1 MGLLN
6 SSPTLHARPRRA
18 LSSQLG
24 PASAGFSL
32 PHQELKCES
41 PIYGLRSKTDARL
54 EREGPDDVIP
64 RRLFA
69 ICGLAPICC
78 RIHVPVIPPCP
89 DELGAAQVALLLSCF
104 TQSRLK
110 AFFSPVPAR
119 FLRLGTL
126 FDRRAILF
134 DLGTVASWERLA
146 VLR

>member
-1 MGLLN
+1 MRKSDLWTTFPNRRSPYRLGRGGPGNATSRGLSL
-6 SSPTLHARPRRA
+6 
-18 LSSQLG
+18 
-24 PASAGFSL
+24 SAGSRRYVVAST
-32 PHQELKCES
+32 S
-41 PIYGLRSKTDARL
+41 PFVWVHPSMDA
-54 EREGPDDVIP
+54 
-64 RRLFA
+64 
-69 ICGLAPICC
+69 
-78 RIHVPVIPPCP
+78 

-110 AFFSPVPAR
+110 AFFNLVPAR

>member
-1 MGLLN
+1 MDYV
-6 SSPTLHARPRRA
+6 PKQTLPLPFGTRRSRQCN
-18 LSSQLG
+18 LPG
-24 PASAGFSL
+24 P
-32 PHQELKCES
+32 
-41 PIYGLRSKTDARL
+41 
-54 EREGPDDVIP
+54 
-64 RRLFA
+64 FA
-69 ICGLAPICC
+69 ICGLAPICW